1 VLPSKSEPWGLVVNE
16 AMICGLGVIVSDA
29 CGCKDDLVTGNGFIF
44 ESGKQNELQE
54 CIKNFVIN
62 VDRRESMKKKSLEI
76 IEQFK
81 VDLVAKRIIKGFQKI
96 YQQA

>member
-16 AMICGLGVIVSDA
+16 AMICGLGVIVSDS
-29 CGCKDDLVTGNGFIF
+29 CGCQDDLVDGNGFVF
-44 ESGKQNELQE
+44 ESGNQDQLQE
-54 CIKNFVIN
+54 CMKNFVIN
-62 VDRRESMKKKSLEI
+62 VDRKESMKEKSLGI

-81 VDLVAKRIIKGFQKI
+81 VDLVAKRIVKGFLKI